1 MKVLT
6 LTMNPVLDRNTSTKM
21 VMPDK
26 KVRCTRPEL
35 KPGGGGINVS
45 RAIQKL
51 GYESS
56 ACALAGGT
64 NRGKIEDLLAKHN
77 IKTHIIDSGT
87 DCRENLFVFD
97 ETTGQMYRFIMPGD
111 HVIADEEKILQQIKD
126 IAINY
131 NYVVASGSL
140 LPGIS
145 TEFYAKLAKF
155 FKENDIKFILDT
167 SGPALKNAI
176 QEGVYLIKPNLR
188 ELASLVGKDKLTG
201 IDQEKAAN
209 EILEKGQANV
219 IVLSLGAKGAMLAQ
233 IGHIIEYITP
243 PTMPIVSPVGA
254 GDSMVAGIITGFIK
268 GFWPTEAI
276 RYGVAAGTAA
286 AMQPGSELCT
296 KEDTDRIWKWL
307 KPD

>member
-6 LTMNPVLDRNTSTKM
+6 LTMNPVVDRNTSTKL
-21 VMPDK
+21 VLPDK
-26 KVRCTRPEL
+26 KVRCTSPEL

-51 GYESS
+51 GYEST
-56 ACALAGGT
+56 ACILAGGT
-64 NRGKIEDLLAKHN
+64 NRCKIEDLLAKSN
-77 IKTHIIDSGT
+77 IKSHIVDSGT

-97 ETTGQMYRFIMPGD
+97 ETTDQMYRFIMPGND
-111 HVIADEEKILQQIKD
+111 VKTDEERILQQIKE
-126 IAINY
+126 IAIKY

-145 TEFYAKLAKF
+145 TDFYAKLAKF
-155 FKENDIKFILDT
+155 LKENDIKFILDT
-167 SGPALKNAI
+167 SGPALKKAI
-176 QEGVYLIKPNLR
+176 QESVYLIKPNLG
-188 ELASLVGKDKLTG
+188 ELASLAGKDKLTG
-201 IDQEKAAN
+201 IDQEKTAE
-209 EILEKGQANV
+209 EILEKQQANV

-233 IGHIIEYITP
+233 QGHIIEYVTP

-254 GDSMVAGIITGFIK
+254 GDSMVAGIVTGLIK
-268 GFWPTEAI
+268 GLWPTEAI

-296 KEDTDRIWKWL
+296 KEDTDRIWRWL